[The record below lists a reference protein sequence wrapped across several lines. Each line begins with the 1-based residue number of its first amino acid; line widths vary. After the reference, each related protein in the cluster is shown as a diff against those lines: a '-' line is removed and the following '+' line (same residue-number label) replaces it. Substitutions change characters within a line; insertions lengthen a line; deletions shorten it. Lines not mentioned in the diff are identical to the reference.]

1 MRTSRILLILL
12 GSMRVAASARA
23 DPPKPAEWT
32 ATADLS
38 YVKTGGNAESSTLG
52 FKLNLARKWDKN
64 RVYLL
69 GGGIRASS
77 ATISYF
83 AIGPSNTDFTV
94 TRTSESRETAENY
107 LMDGGY
113 ERLVSERFYWTLGAG
128 WERNLFAGLESRVSF
143 RGGGGYAWSAA
154 DAHAFKTALL
164 ISFTHQS
171 ETIPDPATKDSFVGL
186 RFTGDF
192 ASKFGP
198 EARNTFKSLLALDEN
213 LQATDDFRL
222 TWLNTLAVVMNS
234 RLALQVGFLA
244 AFDNLPALVEVPRYL
259 SVSGDVPTGPREGSV
274 FVPLKKWDTQLTVS
288 VVINLAPKPPVKM
301 CPCP

>member
-52 FKLNLARKWDKN
+52 FK
-64 RVYLL
+64 
-69 GGGIRASS
+69 
-77 ATISYF
+77 
-83 AIGPSNTDFTV
+83 
-94 TRTSESRETAENY
+94 
-107 LMDGGY
+107 
-113 ERLVSERFYWTLGAG
+113 
-128 WERNLFAGLESRVSF
+128 
-143 RGGGGYAWSAA
+143 
-154 DAHAFKTALL
+154 TALL

-171 ETIPDPATKDSFVGL
+171 ETIPDPATNDSFVGL

-222 TWLNTLAVVMNS
+222 TWLNTLAVAMNS

-259 SVSGDVPTGPREGSV
+259 SVSGDVPTDRGRGAS
-274 FVPLKKWDTQLTVS
+274 S
-288 VVINLAPKPPVKM
+288 
-301 CPCP
+301 CPSRSGTRSSRSRS